1 MWDMWV
7 QGVLDEPPHLHRC
20 FHIHLPPHPA
30 VLRQGRLLP
39 APSRC
44 RDVPG
49 QIPLASMLPPKTRSA
64 GVQMCRDV
72 LGRTERGLCRHIARA
87 WGPRASVGSTT
98 NPLELGRKDPS
109 WDNPSHPSPQHGQ
122 ASPSCRTPLC
132 CPGGAWAGGVRC
144 RRSPSRP
151 SPAFPQPGWF
161 HGAGRIPAGAQPKPT
176 HSLQSD
182 LRLGFTA
189 PAVSG
194 RRGSCPNPQLLPSPA
209 CVPPEPAL
217 GPRCQ
222 SSGGRTEGGAALI

>member
-1 MWDMWV
+1 MWV
-7 QGVLDEPPHLHRC
+7 QGVRDEPPQLHRC

-87 WGPRASVGSTT
+87 WGPHASVGSTT

-122 ASPSCRTPLC
+122 PPHPAEPPCAAL
-132 CPGGAWAGGVRC
+132 GVRGQGVFGA
-144 RRSPSRP
+144 RGPQAGRALRFHSRAGFMEQAGFQLGPSQNQPIRYSPISDWALQHPRSRGGGEVAQTHSSCP
-151 SPAFPQPGWF
+151 PQPV
-161 HGAGRIPAGAQPKPT
+161 
-176 HSLQSD
+176 SL
-182 LRLGFTA
+182 R
-189 PAVSG
+189 
-194 RRGSCPNPQLLPSPA
+194 NQLWA
-209 CVPPEPAL
+209 
-217 GPRCQ
+217 R
-222 SSGGRTEGGAALI
+222 SGGRTEGGATLI

>member
-1 MWDMWV
+1 MSRPISTGASTSTCRPIPRCRDKGGCFPHPPAAGMCPGKSPSPRCSHPKLALLEFKCAGMSWGARRGDCADTSPAR
-7 QGVLDEPPHLHRC
+7 GVLVPPSGALQTLWSWEGRIPAGIIPATPHPSMAR
-20 FHIHLPPHPA
+20 PPHPA
-30 VLRQGRLLP
+30 E
-39 APSRC
+39 
-44 RDVPG
+44 
-49 QIPLASMLPPKTRSA
+49 PPCA
-64 GVQMCRDV
+64 ALGV
-72 LGRTERGLCRHIARA
+72 
-87 WGPRASVGSTT
+87 
-98 NPLELGRKDPS
+98 
-109 WDNPSHPSPQHGQ
+109 HGQ
-122 ASPSCRTPLC
+122 
-132 CPGGAWAGGVRC
+132 GGVRC
-144 RRSPSRP
+144 WRSPSRP

-222 SSGGRTEGGAALI
+222 SSGGRTEGGAVLI